1 MQRYHINNHSR
12 ASRFSTAG
20 GCDEIHCMVRS
31 DQGMSFDAALDSI
44 VKRYAEMC
52 EQLKL
57 SHNDAVLARVY
68 LSDIENQKNTS
79 RTSALPALF
88 PHSVI
93 SVVQGRPLMCGP
105 IMLSAYHLLI
115 PSAPSWQRTEY
126 NESLMRMSTI
136 VPGRHYRMLLTA
148 NFGGRGAVDSYEQ
161 TNGVLSSLGPVLES
175 SGMTLCD
182 NTIRTW
188 IYVRDID
195 TRYSGMVKSRRE
207 FFASNGLTEKTRY
220 LASTGIEGKSLNL
233 ESAISFD
240 SLSYAPL
247 APAQIV
253 RMEVPSHMPPTISYG
268 VTFERG
274 LRVRFG
280 DRSHLYISGT
290 ASIDAA
296 GAIMHPGNCTKQAGR
311 MVENVDALLRK
322 QGAGLGDMA
331 CAILYV
337 RDIHD
342 APTTCDIVSRA
353 LPPDTPLVVVEGSVC
368 RPGWLTE
375 MEGIALV
382 KDTNDFPAFL

>member
-68 LSDIENQKNTS
+68 LSDIENQKNTL

-240 SLSYAPL
+240 SLSIAPL
-247 APAQIV
+247 DPAQIV
-253 RMEVPSHMPPTISYG
+253 RMEAPTHMPPTISYG

-274 LRVRFG
+274 LRVHFG

-296 GAIMHPGNCTKQAGR
+296 GAIVHPGNCQKQAQR
-311 MVENVDALLRK
+311 MLENVKALLEK
-322 QGAGLGDMA
+322 QDATFDDMA

-342 APTTCDIVSRA
+342 APMVYDIVSRA
-353 LPPDTPLVVVEGSVC
+353 LPPDTPLTVVEGSVC

-375 MEGIALV
+375 MEGIAII
-382 KDTNDFPAFL
+382 KDTNGYAPFL